1 MATIRQSLE
10 LQDNVSNRLNRMV
23 QAADGLI
30 GRFGRLDDVIDNFEM
45 SDGFVQADESARR
58 LGETLG
64 GVSGGIDDVNDN
76 IGKMS
81 GGFGKLGGVVKTA
94 LAAFSVAKIKSFVDE
109 VFKLNNTQIQVEVQL
124 ATVLNNQG
132 QSMSAFNDL
141 RKRAS
146 ELQGQT
152 MFGDEALIAGA
163 AELSTYI
170 SDSAAISSM
179 MGTLSNYA
187 AGMSGGGAV
196 DTAAM
201 TEYATQLGK
210 ALDGTYD
217 GLKKKGFE
225 LSDAQKAIIE
235 NGSDMEKALV
245 LDEVINQSW
254 ENLAKNMRKT
264 PTGMITALNNT
275 IGDIGETIGAKLTLK
290 FMELAEMAYQFI
302 TSSGAQEFLDDIVNV
317 LNVVFDVLEWGLGI
331 LQVAIDHWETVKIVL
346 IGAAAAFL
354 TYQLSVN
361 GASIALGIAKGAQT
375 LFNLALNA
383 CPIFWVV
390 AGVTALCAAL
400 SLYTDS
406 VNKSYGLTLSFG
418 GMLGGSLMTILAG
431 LGNFV
436 IEIAN
441 RFIGSFDFMWNTVAD
456 FMNFFAN
463 VSNNTVGAVWNLW
476 EGLFRNLTD
485 LLLNVTQMI
494 DKTFNTKLSDV
505 VVGYRDKMIGMVKN
519 KYGDEMSKASET
531 VMKKKSSTLEYID
544 VNEAFDAGYYVGDK
558 IANKTAS
565 NSSAF
570 AFDYESIMNGPSGTA
585 DDPLHTN
592 VDNDVNIAEEDL
604 QLMRDVA
611 EARYVQNFVT
621 LTPTVQVSGN
631 TINEKADI
639 SDLVDEIEK
648 RLDNEIAASAEGV
661 YA

>member
-10 LQDNVSNRLNRMV
+10 LQDNVSNRFNRMV

-30 GRFGRLDDVIDNFEM
+30 GRFGMLDTATDNLELSSAFSQALDDIHRVAGTLDDIN
-45 SDGFVQADESARR
+45 AR
-58 LGETLG
+58 LGETY
-64 GVSGGIDDVNDN
+64 NQTQRA
-76 IGKMS
+76 S
-81 GGFGKLGGVVKTA
+81 GGFAGMGTAIKAVLGYLSIQKV
-94 LAAFSVAKIKSFVDE
+94 KSFVDE

-132 QSMSAFNDL
+132 QTMGAFDDL

-170 SDSAAISSM
+170 SDSEAISSM

-187 AGMSGGGAV
+187 AGMSGGGTV

-235 NGSDMEKALV
+235 NGTDMEKALV

-254 ENLAKNMRKT
+254 ENLAANMRKT

-275 IGDIGETIGAKLTLK
+275 IGDIGETIGAKLTPK
-290 FMELAEMAYQFI
+290 FMELSEMAYQFI
-302 TSSGAQEFLDDIVNV
+302 TSSGAQEFLDSVIGLLYN
-317 LNVVFDVLEWGLGI
+317 VFDVLEWGIEI
-331 LQVAIDHWETVKIVL
+331 LQFAADNWDTLKDVLLVAATAFGVYKL
-346 IGAAAAFL
+346 GAFAA
-354 TYQLSVN
+354 T
-361 GASIALGIAKGAQT
+361 IAQS
-375 LFNLALNA
+375 ALNGSFLA
-383 CPIFWVV
+383 CPVFWVV
-390 AGVTALCAAL
+390 AGVAALCGAL
-400 SLYTDS
+400 AWYTDS

-418 GMLGGSLMTILAG
+418 GMLGGSIMAILAG
-431 LGNFV
+431 LANFV
-436 IEIAN
+436 IRVAN
-441 RFIGSFDFMWNTVAD
+441 TFLSGFDFIWNTVAD
-456 FMNFFAN
+456 FANFFAN
-463 VSNNTVGAVWNLW
+463 VFDNPVGAVWNLW
-476 EGLFRNLTD
+476 EGLFRNLAD
-485 LLLNVTQMI
+485 MLLNVTQMI
-494 DKTFNTKLSDV
+494 DKTFNTHLSDAV
-505 VVGYRDKMIGMVKN
+505 IGYRDKMIGMVKD
-519 KYGDEMSKASET
+519 KYGDEMAKATET
-531 VMKKKSSTLEYID
+531 VMKKKSSTLDYID
-544 VNEAFDAGYYVGDK
+544 VNEAFEAGYYMGDQ

-565 NSSAF
+565 DNSAF
-570 AFDYESIMNGPSGTA
+570 AFDYDSIMSGPSGTA

-648 RLDNEIAASAEGV
+648 RLDNEIATSAEGV

>member
-30 GRFGRLDDVIDNFEM
+30 GRFGMLDTATDNLELSSAFSQALDDIHRVA
-45 SDGFVQADESARR
+45 GTLDEINNR
-58 LGETLG
+58 LEETN
-64 GVSGGIDDVNDN
+64 S
-76 IGKMS
+76 KTKKTS
-81 GGFGKLGGVVKTA
+81 GGFAAIGTAIKAGLGYLSIQKV
-94 LAAFSVAKIKSFVDE
+94 KSFVDE

-132 QSMSAFNDL
+132 QTMGAFDEL
-141 RKRAS
+141 RARAS

-235 NGSDMEKALV
+235 NGTDMEKALV

-254 ENLAKNMRKT
+254 ENLAKNMRRT

-275 IGDIGETIGAKLTLK
+275 IGDIGETIGAKLTPK

-361 GASIALGIAKGAQT
+361 GASIALGIAKGAQA

-418 GMLGGSLMTILAG
+418 GMLGGSIMAILAG
-431 LGNFV
+431 LANFV
-436 IEIAN
+436 IRVAN
-441 RFIGSFDFMWNTVAD
+441 TFLGGFDLMWNTIAD
-456 FMNFFAN
+456 FANFFEN
-463 VSNNTVGAVWNLW
+463 VLKNPVGAVWNLW
-476 EGLFRNLTD
+476 EGLFRNMTD
-485 LLLNVTQMI
+485 LLLTVTQMI

-505 VVGYRDKMIGMVKN
+505 VIGYRDKMIGMVKN
-519 KYGDEMSKASET
+519 KYGDEMAKASET
-531 VMKKKSSTLEYID
+531 VMKKKSSTLDYID
-544 VNEAFDAGYYVGDK
+544 VNEAFETGYYMGDK